1 MDNVE
6 FINIQKKLRMTD
18 SMAADVMGIRL
29 QTVKNWA
36 SGVWEIPHMAE
47 KFLRVLQDID
57 RLCERDYEGHKRD
70 YWCNSYK
77 EYEIGHDTGF
87 DVGYGRGSKEG
98 YDVGYDKGYS
108 RGRIEGI
115 IFGTSKTYDMMK
127 DK

>member
-18 SMAADVMGIRL
+18 QMAADVMGVRL

-36 SGVWEIPHMAE
+36 SGVWCIMPMAE
-47 KFLRVLQDID
+47 KFLRVLQDIG
-57 RLCERDYEGHKRD
+57 RPCERDYEGHKRD

-87 DVGYGRGSKEG
+87 NVGYGIGSKEG
-98 YDVGYDKGYS
+98 YDAGYDK
-108 RGRIEGI
+108 GRIEGI